1 MWKVNWKRSGAK
13 MNLPKTTIDYLEFGA
28 SEGNRNHSLFNAACQ
43 FRDNGYSIN
52 EADSTLRERAIQDG
66 LSDHEILTT
75 IKSAFANP
83 PRKKSVSKI
92 TTVETKITVRMPSR
106 KLPSGLPDAVTTIFK
121 KCFREGEGVRIA
133 LPRETGISRGACKPV
148 DDWLDMYEREGEVIF
163 GSKGAYI
170 CVNPLVVGGI
180 TDKDVIDYRH
190 CLVEFDDG
198 SLEEQYAILNES
210 GLPLS
215 ALIYSG
221 GKSMHGWV
229 RIDANNRNEFDDRV
243 RQVYK
248 SLEAYRIDGKNKNP
262 SRLSRLPGVRRG
274 GSKQELLGV
283 DLGLEC
289 YSEWFAKEK
298 AKRFGSVLRFTP
310 NMKPKNDDD
319 TNLVGRRW
327 LCRGYLSL
335 FTGASHIGKSVL
347 AQQMSTCWSV
357 GMDFFGLKPVKPLK
371 IVMVNGEND
380 EEQIMENFN
389 GIAEYLKLT
398 DDEYSKL
405 GENFITISNYD
416 KVGEEFLKVAE
427 EILADIK
434 PDILIIDPLL
444 HYINANIND
453 QKVVGSF
460 LRHGL
465 GELAKNHNCAIM
477 VSHHNGKPSMD
488 SHARG
493 HWSHTDMSYL
503 AAGTSELVN
512 FPRTVSVL
520 MRKGIT
526 NEFQLVFSKRGNNTG
541 IGESL
546 TLKHGE
552 DGIYWDKVVEV
563 QSDTTPVSA
572 SNT

>member
-1 MWKVNWKRSGAK
+1 MMTQMS
-13 MNLPKTTIDYLEFGA
+13 LPKTTIEYLDYGA
-28 SEGNRNHSLFNAACQ
+28 AEGNRNHSLFSAACQ
-43 FRDNGYSIN
+43 FRDSGYPEQDTGDLI
-52 EADSTLRERAIQDG
+52 ERALQDG
-66 LSDHEILTT
+66 LTEQEAITT
-75 IKSAFANP
+75 IKSAYAKT
-83 PRKKSVSKI
+83 PRQKAVTAIAK
-92 TTVETKITVRMPSR
+92 VETRITVVRPSK
-106 KLPSGLPDAVTTIFK
+106 KLPDGLPDAITTIFK

-133 LPRETGISRGACKPV
+133 LPAQTGISRGACKPV
-148 DDWLDMYEREGEVIF
+148 DEWLDMYERDGVSIF
-163 GSKGAYI
+163 GSKGAYV
-170 CVNPLVVGGI
+170 CVNPLLIGGI
-180 TDKDVIDYRH
+180 ADKDVIDYRH

-198 SLEEQYAILNES
+198 SLEEQYAVLNES

-221 GKSMHGWV
+221 GKSLHGWV
-229 RIDANNRNEFDDRV
+229 KIGANNRNDFDERV

-248 SLEAYRIDGKNKNP
+248 SMETYRIDNKNKNP

-283 DLGLEC
+283 DLGVENFE
-289 YSEWFAKEK
+289 EWSSREK

-310 NMKPKNDDD
+310 NMKPKNNDDS
-319 TNLVGRRW
+319 NLVGRRW

-347 AQQMSTCWSV
+347 AQQMATCWSV
-357 GMDFFGLKPVKPLK
+357 GRDFFGLKPVKPLK
-371 IVMVNGEND
+371 VVMVNGEND

-398 DDEYSKL
+398 EDDYAKL

-416 KVGEEFLKVAE
+416 KVGKEFLNVAE

-488 SHARG
+488 SHARD

-503 AAGTSELVN
+503 ASGTSELVN
-512 FPRTVSVL
+512 YPRTVSVL
-520 MRKGIT
+520 TRKGKT
-526 NEFQLVFSKRGNNTG
+526 DEFQLVFSKRGNNTG

-546 TLKHGE
+546 ILKHGE

-563 QSDTTPVSA
+563 QADTAPVSSSDT
-572 SNT
+572 